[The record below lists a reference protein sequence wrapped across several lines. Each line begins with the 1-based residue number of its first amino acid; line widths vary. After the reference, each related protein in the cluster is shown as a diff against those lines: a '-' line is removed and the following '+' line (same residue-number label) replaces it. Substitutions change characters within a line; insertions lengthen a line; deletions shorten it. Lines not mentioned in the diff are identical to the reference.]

1 MCVCV
6 RVFFGSLSSTL
17 ISNLV
22 HWVTKSKSKIAQA
35 HSSYYIVQDVRLDTF
50 AACFIIIYAIR
61 SLFSFHSLLL
71 FRCFLLFAIFH
82 FSLYSHQCQ
91 VISLHWPGFG
101 LCVRWA
107 CRVILKL
114 LVEPM
119 LCISKYATF
128 SKNMRFFDLTIPN
141 KRTHKSR
148 PIRQPH
154 SRMYKIITFQAIY
167 NPVNA
172 GKEETIV
179 PFSLKMKRIAQV
191 RVMPNIYFTIFY
203 GK

>member
-1 MCVCV
+1 MCDWIH
-6 RVFFGSLSSTL
+6 LPL
-17 ISNLV
+17 AL
-22 HWVTKSKSKIAQA
+22 
-35 HSSYYIVQDVRLDTF
+35 
-50 AACFIIIYAIR
+50 
-61 SLFSFHSLLL
+61 SLFMRFVRC
-71 FRCFLLFAIFH
+71 FRFIRCYYFVVFLLFAIFH

-141 KRTHKSR
+141 KRTHKPR

-172 GKEETIV
+172 GK
-179 PFSLKMKRIAQV
+179 KRNV
-191 RVMPNIYFTIFY
+191 CTIFIENEENSTSARNAKHIFY
-203 GK
+203 HSLW